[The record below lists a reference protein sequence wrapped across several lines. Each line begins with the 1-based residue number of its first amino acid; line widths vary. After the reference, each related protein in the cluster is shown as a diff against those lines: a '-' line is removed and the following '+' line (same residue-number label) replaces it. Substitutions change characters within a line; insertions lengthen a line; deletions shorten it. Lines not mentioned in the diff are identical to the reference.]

1 VFQSPISGVNDWNGG
16 DMDRRIPDDECFS
29 LLSAE
34 LMIGT
39 NEGIKETCD
48 TTLKF
53 QSPISGVNDWN
64 LDSNAV
70 LSVVAAKFQSP
81 ISGVNDWNLE
91 NLSGL
96 KTLPLVSVSYQRS

>member
-1 VFQSPISGVNDWNGG
+1 
-16 DMDRRIPDDECFS
+16 
-29 LLSAE
+29 
-34 LMIGT
+34 MIGT